1 MPLPLLGAGIG
12 AAGSL
17 LQGFMGNRAAREQRR
32 AAEANSRLIGQRYDQ
47 TRGDFQPYMSAGTD
61 SLSQLQS
68 VNSGDYTG
76 FMQSPDYLAA
86 RDMGLEGVDRQ
97 AAARG
102 LLGSGGTDADRISFA
117 GNLATQNLNN
127 YRSSLM
133 GVAGLGANMTGNLG
147 GLGASYTGMQTGQ
160 NTAAGQARASGYG
173 AWGNALGGI
182 GAIGGDYFGYQ
193 GGAGGGVNSKYSKGG
208 I

>member
-1 MPLPLLGAGIG
+1 MGVATGLAI
-12 AAGSL
+12 AGSL
-17 LQGFMGNRAAREQRR
+17 AQGALGARGARAQEGAARQNSQLYGSRY
-32 AAEANSRLIGQRYDQ
+32 AETQGN
-47 TRGDFQPYMSAGTD
+47 FQPYQQAGTD
-61 SLSQLQS
+61 SLSRLQA
-68 VNSGDYTG
+68 VNNGDYTG

>member
-12 AAGSL
+12 IAGSL
-17 LQGFMGNRAAREQRR
+17 LGGLFGNSAARAQRR
-32 AAEANSRLIGQRYDQ
+32 AAEQNSRLIGQRYDQ

-61 SLSQLQS
+61 SLGQLQA

-76 FMQSPDYLAA
+76 FYDSPDYQGALSQ
-86 RDMGLEGVDRQ
+86 GLEGVDRQ

-127 YRSSLM
+127 YRNSLM

-147 GLGASYTGMQTGQ
+147 QLGAQYTGMQTGQ
-160 NTAAGQARASGYG
+160 NTAAGDARASGYN
-173 AWGNALGGI
+173 AWGGALGGI
-182 GAIGGDYFGYQ
+182 GQIAGQYFG
-193 GGAGGGVNSKYSKGG
+193 GRG
-208 I
+208 